1 MLKQQKV
8 QLNLLC
14 AWNLIDKYQDP
25 FRDCHFPQLKVDIRP
40 LGAFQR
46 TRDADS
52 VFLYQEY
59 AKFCVPPYTFH
70 GERCCHAAPT
80 QICDCADTQHTP
92 KAFSL
97 CACFSPPASSFHPP
111 EEQSQRLKDPAKVPC
126 YAEERDTLT
135 QLSISFAHLHVC
147 GTL

>member
-14 AWNLIDKYQDP
+14 ARNLIDKYQDP
-25 FRDCHFPQLKVDIRP
+25 FGNCYFPQLKVDIRP

-46 TRDADS
+46 DRES
-52 VFLYQEY
+52 VFFYQEY
-59 AKFCVPPYTFH
+59 PEIRVPSYTCH
-70 GERCCHAAPT
+70 GERSCPQKSVAVQT
-80 QICDCADTQHTP
+80 QTHPRHSPCGP
-92 KAFSL
+92 V
-97 CACFSPPASSFHPP
+97 SPPTSSFHPP

-126 YAEERDTLT
+126 YPEERDTLT